1 MHLDWYTNNFVVNKY
16 LLIKNISQL
25 SYCLNS
31 EVFLVNEGVIFIWFA
46 WCIWTYATFILP
58 RNHPLR
64 FSLAFHCLM
73 IIILSTYFI
82 KMDFIYINVAIF
94 YLLLLAIWYMRKSS
108 FKSLIYNFLTVIL
121 YISMKIFYLM
131 DPVVFYYKEKL
142 FLLIL
147 CYILCFLLFSTNK
160 ERVGNLFLMVG
171 LGEWLFAYI
180 ITYYFETSY
189 TMGLGILDGT
199 LVTFVLLIISK
210 VFISIVSDW
219 KNIYDPLREIK
230 KKQM

>member
-1 MHLDWYTNNFVVNKY
+1 M
-16 LLIKNISQL
+16 
-25 SYCLNS
+25 
-31 EVFLVNEGVIFIWFA
+31 NEGIIFLWIA
-46 WCIWTYATFILP
+46 WCIWTYATFLLP
-58 RNHPLR
+58 RNHPFR

-82 KMDFIYINVAIF
+82 KMELININIAIF
-94 YLLLLAIWYMRKSS
+94 YLLLLGIWLLRKSS
-108 FKSLIYNFLTVIL
+108 FKSLIYSFLTVIL
-121 YISMKIFYLM
+121 YVSMKIFYLM

-142 FLLIL
+142 FLLNL
-147 CYILCFLLFSTNK
+147 SYILCFLLFSTNK
-160 ERVGNLFLMVG
+160 ERIGNLLLMVG

-189 TMGLGILDGT
+189 TMGLGILDGM
-199 LVTFVLLIISK
+199 LVTFVLLIVLK
-210 VFISIVSDW
+210 ACISIISDW